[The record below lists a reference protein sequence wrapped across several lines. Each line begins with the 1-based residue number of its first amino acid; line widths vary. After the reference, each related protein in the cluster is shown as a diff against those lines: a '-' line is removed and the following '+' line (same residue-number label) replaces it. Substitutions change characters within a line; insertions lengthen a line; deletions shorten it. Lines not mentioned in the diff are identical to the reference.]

1 MSFYTY
7 IKTNRLLTIDNV
19 GLTLGTEKLFD
30 GLSLQ
35 VDDIIRP
42 DVNQGQI
49 IAVLGPSGVGKSQL
63 LRMIAGLQ
71 QPSVGKIT
79 MHICDKD
86 KGHYEES
93 CAGFAGMVFQDY
105 PLLPHRTVMGNL
117 QIVCDDVTKIAKY
130 LNFIGLYNKKDTY
143 PVKLSG
149 GERQRIAIIQQ
160 FLANERFLLLD
171 EPLSGL
177 DPHTR
182 HDILE
187 LIVGISHRHSHNT
200 IIMTTHDVAAAVEI
214 CDTIW
219 VLGTISDKP
228 GKANLIKSYDLAKM
242 GLAWRPKHEVLT
254 QLRELQVEIEAL
266 Y

>member
-1 MSFYTY
+1 MTSYAY
-7 IKTNRLLTIDNV
+7 SKTNRLLTIDNV
-19 GLTLGTEKLFD
+19 SLSLGNEKLFD
-30 GLSLQ
+30 GLSLH
-35 VDDIIRP
+35 VDNIIRS
-42 DVNQGQI
+42 DVNQGQVI
-49 IAVLGPSGVGKSQL
+49 GILGPSGVGKSQL

-71 QPSVGKIT
+71 RPLMGNIT
-79 MHICDKD
+79 IHVDD
-86 KGHYEES
+86 TGTGHNEITH
-93 CAGFAGMVFQDY
+93 AGLAGMVFQDY
-105 PLLPHRTVMGNL
+105 PLLPHRTVLGNL
-117 QIVCDDVTKIAKY
+117 QIVCNDDLKVDKY
-130 LNFIGLYNKKDTY
+130 LQFVGLHAKRDTY
-143 PVKLSG
+143 PVRLSG

-187 LIVGISHRHSHNT
+187 LIVGISYRHEHNT

-219 VLGTISDKP
+219 VLGSVVGNP
-228 GKANLIKSYDLAKM
+228 GKANLIKSYDLAQM

-254 QLRELQVEIEAL
+254 QLRELQTEIEAL